1 MARGTAI
8 TQHALD
14 LGWQPPRKA
23 DAATVAAAARAGEAA
38 ATAAFARAARALAAG
53 TAATAALIEVDIA
66 VAAGGIAQS
75 GEVFSEL
82 LARHFGA
89 TRRCRSSGSYA
100 PCPPN
105 WGPTP
110 GWSAP
115 RCWRRRGSHPLR
127 PRMAPCRWCRRTWLV
142 RSGRG
147 DAAQERQP
155 DLTFRIVAICVHQTP
170 LRQPSMYWM
179 APST

>member
-8 TQHALD
+8 TRHALD

-82 LARHFGA
+82 LARHLRRYAALPFLRELRALPAELGPDAGLVGA
-89 TRRCRSSGSYA
+89 AVLASAGIAPVATAHGSLPLVPPDMTRTFR
-100 PCPPN
+100 P
-105 WGPTP
+105 
-110 GWSAP
+110 
-115 RCWRRRGSHPLR
+115 WRRRPG
-127 PRMAPCRWCRRTWLV
+127 T
-142 RSGRG
+142 
-147 DAAQERQP
+147 
-155 DLTFRIVAICVHQTP
+155 TT
-170 LRQPSMYWM
+170 
-179 APST
+179 